1 MFKIKWSRNAL
12 LDLASTLTYL
22 AENFTTKEITALR
35 TEIKQI
41 ERLLS
46 DNPYIAKLIPE
57 RKEVRKLVV
66 MKYNSLY
73 YLVTNKEIT
82 VVSFFSNRQHPDK
95 RRLKS
100 S

>member
-1 MFKIKWSRNAL
+1 MFKVKWSQNAL

-46 DNPYIAKLIPE
+46 DNPYVAKLIPE

-82 VVSFFSNRQHPDK
+82 VVSFFSNRQPPDK

>member
-1 MFKIKWSRNAL
+1 MFKVKWSQNAL

-46 DNPYIAKLIPE
+46 DNPYIVKLIPE

-82 VVSFFSNRQHPDK
+82 VVSFFSNRQRPDK

>member
-1 MFKIKWSRNAL
+1 MFKVKWSQNAL
-12 LDLASTLTYL
+12 HDLASTLTYL

-35 TEIKQI
+35 TEIKKM
-41 ERLLS
+41 EKLLS

-73 YLVTNKEIT
+73 YLVANKEIT
-82 VVSFFSNRQHPDK
+82 VVSFFSNRQHLDK
-95 RRLKS
+95 RKLKS
-100 S
+100 R

>member
-1 MFKIKWSRNAL
+1 MFKVKWSQNAL
-12 LDLASTLTYL
+12 QDLASTLTYL
-22 AENFTTKEITALR
+22 AENFTTKEITALQ

-41 ERLLS
+41 EGLLS

-73 YLVTNKEIT
+73 YLVTNKEII
-82 VVSFFSNRQHPDK
+82 VLSFFSNRQHLDK
-95 RRLKS
+95 RKLKS